1 MMAYRVVRSPERR
14 VFYVDVGGI
23 PESDVEQHMQ
33 RIVTQMK
40 RNQVIDSDTGRV
52 DLRYNPMS
60 TDEDYFIPV
69 RGGQAG
75 TRIESL
81 PGGTYTGDIDDVK
94 YLRDKLFSAL
104 KIPAS
109 YLTQGEEATEDKTTL
124 AQKDIRFSRTITR
137 LQRNIISELEKIT
150 VIHLYTLGF
159 RGKDLLSFKLSLNQP
174 SKIAELQEL
183 EHWRTKFD
191 IATAATEG
199 YFSRSW
205 VSKNIFGLSEDE
217 IVRNQREMYF
227 DRKLD
232 ASLEAVA
239 TAASEDAAGGMGGD
253 MGGDLGGD
261 DLGGDDLGG
270 DDLGAGDEDATEEPA
285 EDDSVLLSTPGNRNQ
300 PYLTPGAKG
309 KNYTRVNYDGR
320 KNKRQQNMNGQMA
333 REKGK
338 NTQRNVF
345 PGLSD
350 LSSLAKG
357 IYEQKQTTY
366 MTEENS
372 ILKNKTEINQII
384 EVLNKKDNNDDKV

>member
-1 MMAYRVVRSPERR
+1 LEDAMMAYRVVRSPERR
-14 VFYVDVGGI
+14 VFYIDVGGI

-40 RNQVIDSDTGRV
+40 RNQVIDSQTGRV

-109 YLTQGEEATEDKTTL
+109 YLTQGD
-124 AQKDIRFSRTITR
+124 
-137 LQRNIISELEKIT
+137 EKIT

-205 VSKNIFGLSEDE
+205 VSKNIFGLTDEE

-227 DRKLD
+227 DRRLD
-232 ASLEAVA
+232 ASLEAVS
-239 TAASEDAAGGMGGD
+239 TAATEDAAGAGGD
-253 MGGDLGGD
+253 LGGDLGGD
-261 DLGGDDLGG
+261 DLGGDTTG
-270 DDLGAGDEDATEEPA
+270 DDDTGAGDDTAAEDPTD
-285 EDDSVLLSTPGNRNQ
+285 DDSVLLSTPGNRNQ
-300 PYLTPGAKG
+300 PYVTPGAKG
-309 KNYTRVNYDGR
+309 KEYTRVNYDGR

-357 IYEQKQTTY
+357 IYEQKETTY

-372 ILKNKTEINQII
+372 IIKTNEEINQII
-384 EVLNKKDNNDDKV
+384 EVLNKKGNNNDKV